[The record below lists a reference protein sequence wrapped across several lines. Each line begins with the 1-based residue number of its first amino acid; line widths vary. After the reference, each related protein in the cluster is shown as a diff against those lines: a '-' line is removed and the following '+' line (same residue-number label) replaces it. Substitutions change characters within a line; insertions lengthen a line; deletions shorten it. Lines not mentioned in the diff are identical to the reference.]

1 MKFKYYSIIQYN
13 MNVEDS
19 VGTVVQFT
27 INEVSKGEQLCSSG
41 EVNWSKGSNMI
52 GYNTQDGR

>member
-1 MKFKYYSIIQYN
+1 MVPERKHKKKKT
-13 MNVEDS
+13 VEDS

-52 GYNTQDGR
+52 GYNTKDGR